1 MAIDH
6 GTSGNVN
13 GISFNNPFQTFK
25 FHIDCRKILKE
36 CNGIYNQHVP
46 TCTYIKDDKRTNMC
60 SPTHMMNNPRGSPCH
75 CHFVDLSA
83 GERREHFGAVRISM
97 FHNLMG
103 SSGARLRVAQ
113 PHDSYG
119 KNM

>member
-46 TCTYIKDDKRTNMC
+46 TCTNMYLYKR
-60 SPTHMMNNPRGSPCH
+60 
-75 CHFVDLSA
+75 
-83 GERREHFGAVRISM
+83 
-97 FHNLMG
+97 
-103 SSGARLRVAQ
+103 
-113 PHDSYG
+113 
-119 KNM
+119 